1 MVTHSKNM
9 QKSVPILNLRYVQSF
24 INGFIA
30 LVRKGV
36 DKMAS
41 FFQMIWNAAKDLFI
55 SFPIK
60 RKLSIIIG
68 LIVIFVIV
76 VITIIFQQTE
86 NRLLRSK
93 LQEINKL
100 SVQYLSYDIKEN
112 LLLGEL
118 DTSELNKI
126 KESVLRLK
134 SQNINGLDYAWVINR
149 HGEIIAHTDLKRA
162 LARQNFISPKER
174 KQILSLKASFVRETA
189 THFEYFHPIFETIK
203 TDREKSTIFLGVTG
217 IGFSKDVLLTPL
229 REAQKIVYTIALL
242 VTMIS
247 ILGVY
252 FVTQRM
258 VQQIH
263 ALSNG
268 ARQISEGNLDV
279 KISVNTRDEL
289 GQLAQ
294 EFNNMTMQLKEKL
307 HMQKFVSQMTRQMI
321 KKNVVSNQRTTPS
334 ELNEVAVLFSDVRD
348 FAAFSQRH
356 KPETV
361 VRVINIYL
369 DLQARIVEEN
379 FGAVDKF
386 MGDQI
391 MGVFEGANKQFN
403 LLKAAVTI
411 QSEIERLNFERVKE
425 GMEILTV
432 GIGINI
438 GPAVLGN
445 IGSKDRMDY
454 TVVGDVVNLASRFC
468 DVAKP
473 GQIITSTG
481 LYPLIKRYYPAVK
494 LGYIPIKGRTEPVEI
509 CEINHH
515 RDFIM

>member
-1 MVTHSKNM
+1 MATNFKNFYKSLPNLDLSYIQHFVNSILLFL
-9 QKSVPILNLRYVQSF
+9 QKSFQKLKSF
-24 INGFIA
+24 IQ
-30 LVRKGV
+30 LT
-36 DKMAS
+36 
-41 FFQMIWNAAKDLFI
+41 WNNAKDLFI

-68 LIVIFVIV
+68 LIVIFVIF

-86 NRLLRSK
+86 NRLLKSK
-93 LQEINKL
+93 LEEINNL

-118 DTSELNKI
+118 DDSELNKI

-134 SQNINGLDYAWVINR
+134 NQNINGLEYAWVINR
-149 HGEIIAHTDLKRA
+149 HGICIAHTNLKLTEGKQDFLSDAERA
-162 LARQNFISPKER
+162 ELLGLKE
-174 KQILSLKASFVRETA
+174 SYVHETE
-189 THFEYFHPIFETIK
+189 THYEYYHPIFESRK
-203 TDREKSTIFLGVTG
+203 SDGELSTIFLGVTG
-217 IGFSKDVLLTPL
+217 IGFSKDVLLNPL

-242 VTMIS
+242 VTFIS

-279 KISVNTRDEL
+279 KITVNTRDEL

-294 EFNNMTMQLKEKL
+294 EFNNMTMHLKEKL

-321 KKNVVSNQRTTPS
+321 KKNVVTNQRPTSS
-334 ELNEVAVLFSDVRD
+334 EQHEVAVLFSDVRD
-348 FAAFSQRH
+348 FAAFSQRNQ
-356 KPETV
+356 PETV

-391 MGVFEGANKQFN
+391 MGLFEGANKQFN
-403 LLKAAVTI
+403 LLKAAVSI
-411 QSEIERLNFERVKE
+411 QKEIELLNIERLKQ
-425 GMEILTV
+425 GLEILTV
-432 GIGINI
+432 GIGVNI
-438 GPAVLGN
+438 GHAVMGN
-445 IGSKDRMDY
+445 IGSQDRMDY

-473 GQIITSTG
+473 GQIITSTN
-481 LYPLIKRYYPAVK
+481 LYPLIKRYYPTVK
-494 LGYIPIKGRTEPVEI
+494 LGSIPIKGRSEPVEI